1 MVSVGLIPLAS
12 TIEDMK
18 ELEKAIKTC
27 NDIQA
32 VKNIATILLEEGITY
47 LDNGTKLEAVKQAYS
62 ELVDTHYTEELAAIY
77 YDSKQLDSNIMDS
90 ATDSYTEEIEATYK
104 NVNVWDWLVLY
115 GRMSLNTKGDEAIIK
130 ACRMFLDN
138 GFSVWEMV

>member
-1 MVSVGLIPLAS
+1 
-12 TIEDMK
+12 MK

-32 VKNIATILLEEGITY
+32 VKNVATILLEEGITY
-47 LDNGTKLEAVKQAYS
+47 LSNGNKLEAVKQAYS
-62 ELVDTHYTEELAAIY
+62 ELADTHYTEELATICY
-77 YDSKQLDSNIMDS
+77 NFKQLDSNVMDS
-90 ATDSYTEEIEATYK
+90 ATDSYTEEVEATYK
-104 NVNVWDWLVLY
+104 DINVWDWLVLY
-115 GRMSLNTKGDEAIIK
+115 GRMSLNTKDDEAIIK

>member
-1 MVSVGLIPLAS
+1 MIPLAS

-32 VKNIATILLEEGITY
+32 VKNVATILLEEGITY
-47 LDNGTKLEAVKQAYS
+47 LSNGNKLEAVKQAYS
-62 ELVDTHYTEELAAIY
+62 ELADTHYTEELATIY
-77 YDSKQLDSNIMDS
+77 YNFKQLDSNVKDS
-90 ATDSYTEEIEATYK
+90 ATDSYTEEVEATYK
-104 NVNVWDWLVLY
+104 DINVWDWLVLY
-115 GRMSLNTKGDEAIIK
+115 GRMSLNTKDDEAIIK